1 MAALCH
7 NIYLD
12 ITPRWVLILQH
23 EKIIEGVTVMRFQ
36 PGQSGNPAGRPPG
49 SRNKATIAREEQ
61 LAQKAAKAADSIV
74 FLAGHGNPVAMRIC
88 AEWARPSGTNRSP
101 ALELPPITC
110 SDDAQ
115 AALDTVLAAFGDGAL
130 TSRELPVV
138 LGGVERAVRIADRIQ
153 QMREREREGRQ
164 IRGELHPGMLPKPTG
179 EPDRVVEALRA
190 AGEDVPEYLATASD
204 ANAGLYSPVNSSA
217 SAGDEPRG
225 EALSQPEAGRDG
237 LYFPVNSNAQPAQE
251 PPPASPGPSPGSAP
265 SPEDG
270 GGISGELQGD

>member
-1 MAALCH
+1 
-7 NIYLD
+7 
-12 ITPRWVLILQH
+12 
-23 EKIIEGVTVMRFQ
+23 MRFQ

-115 AALDTVLAAFGDGAL
+115 VALDTVLAAFGDGAL

-153 QMREREREGRQ
+153 QMRAREREGRQ
-164 IRGELHPGMLPKPTG
+164 IRGELQPGMLPKPTG

-190 AGEDVPEYLATASD
+190 AGEDVPEYLATAHD
-204 ANAGLYSPVNSSA
+204 LALAGLYSPVISGTG
-217 SAGDEPRG
+217 AGAAR
-225 EALSQPEAGRDG
+225 SR
-237 LYFPVNSNAQPAQE
+237 
-251 PPPASPGPSPGSAP
+251 PPAPLPARRRTSPRA
-265 SPEDG
+265 EK
-270 GGISGELQGD
+270 ISGELQGDAAVDDKLEPGDVAALIAGEIDGGPGDVEGIAAEAHGEIGRASCRERV